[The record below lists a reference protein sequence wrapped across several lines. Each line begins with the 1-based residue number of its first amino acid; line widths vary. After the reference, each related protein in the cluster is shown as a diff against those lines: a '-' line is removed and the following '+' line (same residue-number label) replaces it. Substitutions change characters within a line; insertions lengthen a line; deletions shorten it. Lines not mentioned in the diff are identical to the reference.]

1 MALKSST
8 AAEKSKDQLSRDLPG
23 RSVFDFCNNIGLLRK
38 RLASATSNRIRFGLA
53 VIKGALLSIVFNQFA
68 PSFRGWLPTPLPTS
82 HPSSLLL
89 CELHHREF
97 LRLCDS
103 FHYGLNAR

>member
-1 MALKSST
+1 VPII
-8 AAEKSKDQLSRDLPG
+8 AEFLLLADCESASPQRRLTE
-23 RSVFDFCNNIGLLRK
+23 FGL
-38 RLASATSNRIRFGLA
+38 ALA

-97 LRLCDS
+97 LRLRDS
-103 FHYGLNAR
+103 FHYSLNAR